1 MYYRFPSPSSI
12 SKKIK
17 MSRILLSITVIFGC
31 SSYLYI
37 YIYIYTIYMCIYIY
51 TYIYIYIYIHIYI
64 CIYIY
69 IYICIYTCDIRG
81 PVGLKP
87 TTSSIQLTLPSGPHV
102 KKSPVLSKRVS
113 LTYRADRARWWVP
126 PMLPRLVSRLTQ
138 NEGQEGLANRW
149 GIQKSLSG
157 LGVGLGGLRMNYL
170 NRRSPLCW
178 EGPWGPLWGKYPL

>member
-37 YIYIYTIYMCIYIY
+37 CIYLYIYIYIYIHIYIY
-51 TYIYIYIYIHIYI
+51 TYIYIYIYTYVY
-64 CIYIY
+64 IYIY
-69 IYICIYTCDIRG
+69 IYVYIHA
-81 PVGLKP
+81 
-87 TTSSIQLTLPSGPHV
+87 TSGVLWALNLPPHLSSLLSRQAHV